1 MIVSY
6 SKLRVRFPQQTELRT
21 IHPFWAFSGAL
32 CEPCSSQDCHLSL
45 YTFVHALKS
54 YTEQNALLGSRTDMK
69 FCKGV
74 CWLIHIKEERQ
85 LSKRKVVPFI
95 STFNFILQRK
105 LRSYSHPGPLRGPG
119 NALLTSSSPLVLP
132 AWIISAFLL
141 AGTEFQLVQR
151 LGTGYKQETS
161 SRWRHGPLSSG
172 WAGSCALLWCA
183 MVMSVGLDAEM

>member
-1 MIVSY
+1 MFHTAS
-6 SKLRVRFPQQTELRT
+6 SELDSHNRLNYELFL
-21 IHPFWAFSGAL
+21 PFELFLGHYVNPAAHKFAIF
-32 CEPCSSQDCHLSL
+32 H
-45 YTFVHALKS
+45 FVHALKS

-132 AWIISAFLL
+132 A
-141 AGTEFQLVQR
+141 
-151 LGTGYKQETS
+151 
-161 SRWRHGPLSSG
+161 
-172 WAGSCALLWCA
+172 
-183 MVMSVGLDAEM
+183 